1 MQGSLTHSLTHCSF
15 LMSDQY
21 PSIMWETFEK
31 LGSQLQERKEKPDF
45 ESIVADGLELRP
57 RLSRLFMMYYDVYD
71 VEPHV
76 FLPSERN
83 RMSMMQHEEAGTPL
97 LAFYETWKGGC
108 CQYPP
113 TSCIF
118 CPLCIPDVEYS
129 RPESEVVMMMMIW
142 SKPRLG
148 VGRWSRCVGPSL
160 CRSTHGQATVNPQPS

>member
-1 MQGSLTHSLTHCSF
+1 
-15 LMSDQY
+15 
-21 PSIMWETFEK
+21 MWETFEK

-108 CQYPP
+108 
-113 TSCIF
+113 
-118 CPLCIPDVEYS
+118 L
-129 RPESEVVMMMMIW
+129 MMMMIW